1 MSFPETRHTLI
12 QRLAGGAHSDDW
24 QAFLEDYW
32 GPLCRFA
39 QRRGSLCSTD
49 AEDVA
54 AMVFEAI
61 VQNRLLER
69 WTDARTARLRT
80 LLCAVVVN
88 VLSNR
93 ARIAAGRKRI
103 TLEHG
108 GMLDR
113 YREPGPSESP
123 GEQDDAFYGAWVD
136 EVLEGAIERLLEEYT
151 SVGKGDYFRVLY
163 GRICDQMPVAE
174 IAESLDIR
182 QTSVENYYRHAR
194 EKLGTALEE
203 LVREHVQRY
212 SPPESVLEEFAAEW
226 ERLGTFLSGTGGLE
240 AAIRRVCEEAPRCSF
255 RRKPPERLSQAR
267 PGMRIEDRG

>member
-12 QRLAGGAHSDDW
+12 QRLAGGAQSDDW
-24 QAFLEDYW
+24 QAFLGDYW

-39 QRRGSLCSTD
+39 QRRGSLSSAD

-54 AMVFEAI
+54 GLVFEAI

-93 ARIAAGRKRI
+93 ARVAAGRKRI
-103 TLEHG
+103 TLERG

-113 YREPGPSESP
+113 YREPGPSETL

-151 SVGKGDYFRVLY
+151 SAGKGDYFRVLY

-182 QTSVENYYRHAR
+182 QTNVENYYRHAR

-203 LVREHVQRY
+203 LVREHVKRY

-240 AAIRRVCEEAPRCSF
+240 AAIRRVCEEAPQYSF
-255 RRKPPERLSQAR
+255 RRKPPERLSQGGWKVEGR
-267 PGMRIEDRG
+267 R